1 MDRLPLVVTSE
12 IKYMQN
18 RSVTIKK
25 GKNFFSILF
34 DNKIDNNVAREY
46 NCMEKVHVY
55 KTIFQS
61 TFKIL
66 FSKFTVQNSNE
77 SAPNKHPPS

>member
-46 NCMEKVHVY
+46 NCMENVY

-61 TFKIL
+61 TLDTL
-66 FSKFTVQNSNE
+66 FEIYNTK
-77 SAPNKHPPS
+77 